1 VLRAVTPLLLK
12 NQLMPKQPAPSL
24 MGRALRYLSRREHSQ
39 QELRKKLLP
48 FAESEQEL
56 ADLLLKLEKQGW
68 LSNERF
74 AEGLAR
80 RKSDRYGS
88 LKIVDELKQNG
99 VELETVDRL
108 KAQLKQTDAQRAWN
122 LWDRKFGA
130 PAEDQKNKAK
140 QMRYLVSKGFP
151 LEVVSKIVSGRYLP
165 IDSEEE

>member
-1 VLRAVTPLLLK
+1 
-12 NQLMPKQPAPSL
+12 MPKQPAPSL

-99 VELETVDRL
+99 IDLETISRL
-108 KAQLKQTDAQRAWN
+108 KHQLKDTDAQRAWE
-122 LWDRKFGA
+122 LWDRKFSKI
-130 PAEDQKNKAK
+130 AEDQKERAK
-140 QMRYLVSKGFP
+140 QIRYLVSKGFP
-151 LEVVSKIVSGRYLP
+151 LDIVSKIISGRYSPPEGL
-165 IDSEEE
+165 DS

>member
-1 VLRAVTPLLLK
+1 
-12 NQLMPKQPAPSL
+12 MPKQPAPSL

-56 ADLLLKLEKQGW
+56 ADLLLKLEQQGW

-99 VELETVDRL
+99 IDPETISRL
-108 KAQLKQTDAQRAWN
+108 KTQLKDSDAQRAWE
-122 LWDRKFGA
+122 LWDRKFSNI
-130 PAEDQKNKAK
+130 AEDQKERAK
-140 QMRYLVSKGFP
+140 QIRYLISKGFP
-151 LEVVSKIVSGRYLP
+151 LDIVSRIISGRYSPPEAL
-165 IDSEEE
+165 DS